1 VLYTKEIFE
10 NWIRIVNKNQG
21 TILSRNKQKPQE
33 TQLTEMDDIGL
44 RYYSNPKNRFVE
56 LKMRE
61 DYIELEIEL
70 LSERRGISLEEFK
83 YLYKKAR
90 KHKL

>member
-1 VLYTKEIFE
+1 
-10 NWIRIVNKNQG
+10 
-21 TILSRNKQKPQE
+21 
-33 TQLTEMDDIGL
+33 MDDIGL

-56 LKMRE
+56 LKVRE